1 MQLNNQQP
9 LFMKT
14 KFNIALIG
22 GRGYVGQEIIHIL
35 NQHPNF
41 ELCKAFSRTAADTEV
56 DGYNQHP
63 TLKYSLLEDSN
74 LDLDNIDIA
83 ILALSNGDSNKYVTE
98 IDLKYPD
105 MILIDI
111 SSDHRFNPEWQYR
124 LPDISRVKATKKIS
138 NPGCYASAIQ
148 FSIEPI
154 KNLISGRVSCF
165 GVSGYSGAGASPN
178 EKNNKVNLQDNVIPY
193 SLQGHIHEQEVKK
206 YCYENLSFSPHVG
219 NFFRGILITSH
230 IQLNKKNSIEEIL
243 SIYKDFYKNS
253 SLINIDAEIPMLNKI
268 TKSHKVSIGGIAF
281 DKTGIN
287 LTLCCVLDNLLKGAA
302 TQVIQ
307 NLNSA
312 CEIDELTGITYE

>member
-1 MQLNNQQP
+1 
-9 LFMKT
+9 MKT

-41 ELCKAFSRTAADTEV
+41 ILCKAFSRTAAEKEV

-63 TLKYSLLEDSN
+63 SLRYSLLEDSN

-105 MILIDI
+105 MTLIDI
-111 SSDHRFNPEWQYR
+111 SSDHRFNPKWQYR

-206 YCYENLSFSPHVG
+206 YCYK
-219 NFFRGILITSH
+219 R
-230 IQLNKKNSIEEIL
+230 SI
-243 SIYKDFYKNS
+243 F
-253 SLINIDAEIPMLNKI
+253 
-268 TKSHKVSIGGIAF
+268 
-281 DKTGIN
+281 
-287 LTLCCVLDNLLKGAA
+287 
-302 TQVIQ
+302 
-307 NLNSA
+307 
-312 CEIDELTGITYE
+312 

>member
-1 MQLNNQQP
+1 MQSNNLQP

-41 ELCKAFSRTAADTEV
+41 KLCKAFSRTAAETEV
-56 DGYNQHP
+56 YGYNQFP

-105 MILIDI
+105 MTLIDI
-111 SSDHRFNPEWQYR
+111 SSDHRFNPKWQYR

-178 EKNNKVNLQDNVIPY
+178 EKNNKVHLQDNVIPY

-206 YCYENLSFSPHVG
+206 YCYKNLSFSPHVG

-230 IQLNKKNSIEEIL
+230 IQLNKKKSIEEIL
-243 SIYKDFYKNS
+243 SIYRDFYKNS
-253 SLINIDAEIPMLNKI
+253 SLINIDTEIPMLNKI
-268 TKSHKVSIGGIAF
+268 TQSHKVSIGGIAI